1 MLVILE
7 KRNVHWSFLFFYFI
21 FSFCLVSFSCYVIS
35 FHFYKI
41 TPNLKEVLNI
51 KINKFKK
58 SSNSD
63 LYNENIP
70 QGKYL
75 IIDEKGEQLGVF
87 DQKEALKLSEQ
98 KEIDI
103 VVVNAD
109 ASPMVARLMNYQKHR
124 YNQQKKLRE
133 AKKKTQ
139 ISVLKEIRLNPTID
153 KNDLNTKIK
162 QAQKFLKQ
170 GDKVK
175 VSMRFRGRM
184 INNFQLGET
193 VFKQVMQDLKNLSQ
207 IETPLK
213 LQGNQLTAVLSPLK

>member
-1 MLVILE
+1 MGVSL
-7 KRNVHWSFLFFYFI
+7 FYFI
-21 FSFCLVSFSCYVIS
+21 FSFFLVSFSCYVIS

-58 SSNSD
+58 SSNFD

-139 ISVLKEIRLNPTID
+139 IIVLKEIRLNPTID

>member
-1 MLVILE
+1 MSL
-7 KRNVHWSFLFFYFI
+7 YFI
-21 FSFCLVSFSCYVIS
+21 
-35 FHFYKI
+35 FYKI
-41 TPNLKEVLNI
+41 TPKPKEVLNI

-58 SSNSD
+58 NSNSD

-70 QGKYL
+70 QGEYL

-87 DQKEALKLSEQ
+87 DQKDALKLSEQ

-109 ASPMVARLMNYQKHR
+109 SSPMVARLMNYQKHR
-124 YNQQKKLRE
+124 YNQQKKQRV

-139 ISVLKEIRLNPTID
+139 TSVLKEIRLNPTID

-184 INNFQLGET
+184 INNFKLGEI
-193 VFKQVMQDLKNLSQ
+193 VFQQVMQDLKNLSQ

>member
-1 MLVILE
+1 M
-7 KRNVHWSFLFFYFI
+7 
-21 FSFCLVSFSCYVIS
+21 
-35 FHFYKI
+35 
-41 TPNLKEVLNI
+41 
-51 KINKFKK
+51 
-58 SSNSD
+58 
-63 LYNENIP
+63 P

-139 ISVLKEIRLNPTID
+139 IIVLKEIRLNPTID

>member
-1 MLVILE
+1 M
-7 KRNVHWSFLFFYFI
+7 
-21 FSFCLVSFSCYVIS
+21 
-35 FHFYKI
+35 
-41 TPNLKEVLNI
+41 
-51 KINKFKK
+51 
-58 SSNSD
+58 
-63 LYNENIP
+63 P

-109 ASPMVARLMNYQKHR
+109 SSPMVARLMNYQKHR

-133 AKKKTQ
+133 TKKKTQ

>member
-1 MLVILE
+1 MGVSL
-7 KRNVHWSFLFFYFI
+7 FLFYFLFLPCFI
-21 FSFCLVSFSCYVIS
+21 FMLCHFIS

-41 TPNLKEVLNI
+41 TLNLKEVLNI

-139 ISVLKEIRLNPTID
+139 IIVLKEIRLNPTID

>member
-1 MLVILE
+1 MFIG
-7 KRNVHWSFLFFYFI
+7 RFSFFYFI

-139 ISVLKEIRLNPTID
+139 IIVLKEIRLNPTID

-213 LQGNQLTAVLSPLK
+213 LQGNQLTVVLSPLK

>member
-1 MLVILE
+1 M
-7 KRNVHWSFLFFYFI
+7 
-21 FSFCLVSFSCYVIS
+21 
-35 FHFYKI
+35 
-41 TPNLKEVLNI
+41 
-51 KINKFKK
+51 
-58 SSNSD
+58 
-63 LYNENIP
+63 
-70 QGKYL
+70 
-75 IIDEKGEQLGVF
+75 
-87 DQKEALKLSEQ
+87 
-98 KEIDI
+98 
-103 VVVNAD
+103 VVNAD

-153 KNDLNTKIK
+153 KNDLITKIK

-213 LQGNQLTAVLSPLK
+213 LQGNQLTTVLSPLK

>member
-1 MLVILE
+1 M
-7 KRNVHWSFLFFYFI
+7 
-21 FSFCLVSFSCYVIS
+21 
-35 FHFYKI
+35 
-41 TPNLKEVLNI
+41 

-58 SSNSD
+58 SSNYD
-63 LYNENIP
+63 LYNENMP

-109 ASPMVARLMNYQKHR
+109 SSPMVARLMNYQKHR

-133 AKKKTQ
+133 TKKKTQ

>member
-1 MLVILE
+1 M
-7 KRNVHWSFLFFYFI
+7 
-21 FSFCLVSFSCYVIS
+21 
-35 FHFYKI
+35 
-41 TPNLKEVLNI
+41 
-51 KINKFKK
+51 KK
-58 SSNSD
+58 AN
-63 LYNENIP
+63 
-70 QGKYL
+70 
-75 IIDEKGEQLGVF
+75 QLGVF

-139 ISVLKEIRLNPTID
+139 IIVLKEIRLNPTID

>member
-1 MLVILE
+1 M
-7 KRNVHWSFLFFYFI
+7 
-21 FSFCLVSFSCYVIS
+21 
-35 FHFYKI
+35 
-41 TPNLKEVLNI
+41 

-139 ISVLKEIRLNPTID
+139 IIVLKEIRLNPTID

>member
-7 KRNVHWSFLFFYFI
+7 KRNVHWAFLFFYFI
-21 FSFCLVSFSCYVIS
+21 FSFFLVSFSCYVIS

-139 ISVLKEIRLNPTID
+139 IIVLKEIRLNPTID

>member
-1 MLVILE
+1 
-7 KRNVHWSFLFFYFI
+7 
-21 FSFCLVSFSCYVIS
+21 
-35 FHFYKI
+35 
-41 TPNLKEVLNI
+41 
-51 KINKFKK
+51 
-58 SSNSD
+58 
-63 LYNENIP
+63 
-70 QGKYL
+70 
-75 IIDEKGEQLGVF
+75 
-87 DQKEALKLSEQ
+87 
-98 KEIDI
+98 
-103 VVVNAD
+103 
-109 ASPMVARLMNYQKHR
+109 MVARLMNYQKHR

-133 AKKKTQ
+133 TKKKTQ

>member
-1 MLVILE
+1 M
-7 KRNVHWSFLFFYFI
+7 K
-21 FSFCLVSFSCYVIS
+21 IS
-35 FHFYKI
+35 H
-41 TPNLKEVLNI
+41 KENTSLLM
-51 KINKFKK
+51 KK
-58 SSNSD
+58 AN
-63 LYNENIP
+63 
-70 QGKYL
+70 
-75 IIDEKGEQLGVF
+75 QLGVF

-139 ISVLKEIRLNPTID
+139 IIVLKEIRLNPTID